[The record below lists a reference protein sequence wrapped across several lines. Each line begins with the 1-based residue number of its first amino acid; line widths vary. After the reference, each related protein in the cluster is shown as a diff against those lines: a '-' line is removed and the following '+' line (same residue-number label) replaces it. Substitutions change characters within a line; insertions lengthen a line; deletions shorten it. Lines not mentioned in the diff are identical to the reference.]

1 MEIFTFSSACFHLEA
16 LKTCHKEN
24 SISEAKVL
32 LGDNRNEQWE
42 NDPESWSVVPP
53 FF

>member
-32 LGDNRNEQWE
+32 L
-42 NDPESWSVVPP
+42 VVPEMSNEKEILSLSL
-53 FF
+53 